1 MRWFCLAVCFG
12 IGLNL
17 VAAPG
22 LVRSADGRAV
32 AGDIGLTNGWLL
44 VASTNAEPLRFGLAD
59 LLTVQFNQPETD
71 AGASGG
77 KGNGLLGFYFSNT
90 NLDGSV
96 VVRLDESIDFDWGAG
111 APMPGMAADYFA
123 VVWSGEIEAPA
134 TGEFTFIIAADE
146 TAQLMLSDRLIA
158 ATGPERHGAETVGA
172 AISLEGG
179 KRYPLKLTYFDW
191 TGVARARLQWQ
202 GPGLPKSVIPRERL
216 FAKSLLPDH
225 TANVSGL
232 HGLLGTYYKDA
243 EFSGATSTRIDPTI
257 DFNWSEREPLPGFSR
272 TNLSVRWSG
281 QVKADHSEE
290 YTFYVFAND
299 GVRLWVDDKLLI
311 DRAEQSWV
319 TETAGSL
326 PLVAGEKYDLRLQ
339 LQSRSVGAAA
349 RLMWSS
355 ASISKTN
362 IPATHLFPSRP
373 APSRSPRRNEME
385 KMPPGVVLRDGS
397 FLAGTVEHA
406 TESLVRAS
414 GLLKNHP
421 LSTIQLAR
429 IVCQPLSKAM
439 EARLAAGRPGVLL
452 AKGDFVD
459 GDFRGIENG
468 QIKISSVLFGTRSF
482 DGTKE
487 ALAVVLREV
496 APARAPFE
504 ICLRDQSVLPAV
516 AVTFERDG
524 LLVESSILG
533 ARRLPVDD
541 LSTLTRRAPAGR
553 KQ

>member
-12 IGLNL
+12 LGLNL
-17 VAAPG
+17 RAGPG
-22 LVRSADGRAV
+22 SVRAVDGRTIL
-32 AGDIGLTNGWLL
+32 GDIRLTNGWLL
-44 VASTNAEPLRFGLAD
+44 VASTNAEPVRFAPAD
-59 LLTVQFNQPETD
+59 LLAVQFNESDTE
-71 AGASGG
+71 AGAPGG
-77 KGNGLLGFYFSNT
+77 KGNGLLGFYFGNT

-96 VVRLDESIDFDWGAG
+96 VVRLDETIDFDWGTG
-111 APMPGMAADYFA
+111 APIAGMAADYFG

-134 TGEFTFIIAADE
+134 AGEFTFIVAAE
-146 TAQLMLSDRLIA
+146 EAAQLMLSDRLIA
-158 ATGPERHGAETVGA
+158 DASAQRHGAEA
-172 AISLEGG
+172 ASPPISLESG

-191 TGVARARLQWQ
+191 TGAARVRLQWQ

-216 FAKSLLPDH
+216 FAKSLRPDH
-225 TANVSGL
+225 TADVSAR

-243 EFSGATSTRIDPTI
+243 AFSGATTSRIDPTI

-281 QVKADHSEE
+281 QVKADYSEE

-319 TETAGSL
+319 AENLGSL

-339 LQSRSVGAAA
+339 LQSRSAGAAA

-373 APSRSPRRNEME
+373 APSRASGSNAVE
-385 KMPPGVVLRDGS
+385 KTPPGVVLRDGT
-397 FLAGTVEHA
+397 FLAGTVEQA
-406 TESLVRAS
+406 TETLVRAS
-414 GLLKNHP
+414 GLLKNNP
-421 LSTIQLAR
+421 LSTIQVAR
-429 IVCQPLSKAM
+429 IVCQPLSKTM
-439 EARLAAGRPGVLL
+439 EARISAGRQGVLL
-452 AKGDFVD
+452 AKGDFAD
-459 GDFRGIENG
+459 GNFRGIANG
-468 QIKISSVLFGTRSF
+468 QIRISSVLFGTRSF
-482 DGTKE
+482 DAKKE

-496 APARAPFE
+496 APASTTFE
-504 ICLRDQSVLPAV
+504 IRLRDQSVLPAV

-524 LLVESSILG
+524 LGMESAILG
-533 ARRLPVDD
+533 VRRLSVDD
-541 LSTLTRRAPAGR
+541 LSALIRRSPAGG
-553 KQ
+553 KK

>member
-1 MRWFCLAVCFG
+1 MRWLCFTLCYGLAG
-12 IGLNL
+12 SLS
-17 VAAPG
+17 AAPG
-22 LVRSADGRAV
+22 LVRLAAGRTV
-32 AGDIGLTNGWLL
+32 SGDIRLTNGWLL
-44 VASTNAEPLRFGLAD
+44 VASTNAEPFRFAPTD
-59 LLTVQFNQPETD
+59 LLAVQFNQAETD
-71 AGASGG
+71 AGAPSG

-96 VVRLDESIDFDWGAG
+96 LVRLDEAIDFDWGTG
-111 APMPGMAADYFA
+111 AAIPGGAVDYFG

-134 TGEFTFIIAADE
+134 PGEFTFTVAAE
-146 TAQLMLSDRLIA
+146 ESAQLLLSDRPIVD
-158 ATGPERHGAETVGA
+158 TGPQRHGAELA
-172 AISLEGG
+172 SAPISLESG

-191 TGVARARLQWQ
+191 TGVARVRLQWQ
-202 GPGLPKSVIPRERL
+202 GPGLAKSVIPREWL

-225 TANVSGL
+225 TAEVSAR
-232 HGLLGTYYKDA
+232 HGLLGTYYRNA

-272 TNLSVRWSG
+272 TNLSVHWSG
-281 QVKADHSEE
+281 QVKADYSEE
-290 YTFYVFAND
+290 YKFYVFAND

-311 DRAEQSWV
+311 DRVEQSWV
-319 TETAGSL
+319 TENMGSL

-339 LQSRSVGAAA
+339 LQSRSAGAAA

-373 APSRSPRRNEME
+373 APSRFRGTNAVE
-385 KMPPGVVLRDGS
+385 KTPPGVLLRDGS
-397 FLAGTVEHA
+397 FLAGAVEHA
-406 TESLVRAS
+406 TETLVRAS

-421 LSTIQLAR
+421 LSTIQVAR

-439 EARLAAGRPGVLL
+439 EARMSTGRPGVLL
-452 AKGDFVD
+452 VKGDFVD

-468 QIKISSVLFGTRSF
+468 QVKMSSVLFGARSF
-482 DGTKE
+482 DATKE

-496 APARAPFE
+496 AAAPTPFE
-504 ICLRDQSVLPAV
+504 IRLRDQSVLPV
-516 AVTFERDG
+516 LAVTFEHDG
-524 LLVESSILG
+524 LLVESPILG

-541 LSTLTRRAPAGR
+541 LSALSRRAPAGR
-553 KQ
+553 NK